1 MNRFHCLETIKKYYR
16 VDRSQIAY
24 IRFTL
29 EAYDGL
35 ANVTT
40 LDSFLGVIRLTIAP
54 GCGPEVDAIIKD
66 LKREI
71 LIEPAALEK
80 IVEIPRR

>member
-1 MNRFHCLETIKKYYR
+1 MNSIDYLETIKRYYR
-16 VDRSQIAY
+16 VDRSRIAY

-40 LDSFLGVIRLTIAP
+40 LDPDLGIIRLTIAP
-54 GCGPEVDAIIKD
+54 GCELEGDAIIND

-71 LIEPAALEK
+71 LIEPVEPEK
-80 IVEIPRR
+80 TNTGQR

>member
-1 MNRFHCLETIKKYYR
+1 MKTIKRYYR

-29 EAYDGL
+29 EAYEGL
-35 ANVTT
+35 ASVTT
-40 LDSFLGVIRLTIAP
+40 LDPFLGLIRLTIAP
-54 GCGPEVDAIIKD
+54 GRGPEVDAIIKD

-80 IVEIPRR
+80 MEAGKR